1 MLKHQDF
8 ESSLNNLNL
17 TSEEKIALLNY
28 FEALALI
35 GIEYLYNE
43 QIEDLEYEEI

>member
-35 GIEYLYNE
+35 GIEYLNNKDINDCNY
-43 QIEDLEYEEI
+43 D